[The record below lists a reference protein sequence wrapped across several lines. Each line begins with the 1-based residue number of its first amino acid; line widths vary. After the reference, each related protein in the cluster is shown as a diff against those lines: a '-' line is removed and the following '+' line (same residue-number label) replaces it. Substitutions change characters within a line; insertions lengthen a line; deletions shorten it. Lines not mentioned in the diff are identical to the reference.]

1 MFVDFHSHSTFS
13 DGTLTP
19 CELVKMANDKKI
31 QMFSIT
37 DHDNVD
43 GQLEAFSAAKS
54 FGIDYV
60 AGVEISCE
68 YPTML
73 DMLGYGYSVGNN
85 FLVET
90 LEELKK
96 YRINR
101 NTLMIEKLNGLGIE
115 ITLEEVAAQ
124 AGGDVI
130 GRPHFARVMQNK
142 GYVSTKEEAFEKY
155 LGDDRPGYVRKKRL
169 TPQQA
174 IELITIAGGV
184 SVLAHPKYLNL
195 EKTRF
200 ENLVK
205 HLKDFGLWGI
215 EVFYSKNTFSEN
227 VFFEEIALKYDLF
240 ITAGSDYHGANSMDV
255 SLGMKVDAEKIVK
268 TMQYFR

>member
-13 DGTLTP
+13 DGTFTP
-19 CELVKMANDKKI
+19 KELVKMAKDKNL

-37 DHDNVD
+37 DHDNID
-43 GQLEAFSAAKS
+43 GQQEAFSAATS
-54 FGIDYV
+54 FGVDYI

-73 DMLGYGYSVGNN
+73 DMLGYGYSLGNKY
-85 FLVET
+85 LTET

-96 YRINR
+96 YRISR
-101 NTLMIEKLNGLGIE
+101 NVMMIERLNSLGIE

-142 GYVSTKEEAFEKY
+142 GYVNTKEDAFEKY
-155 LGDDRPGYVRKKRL
+155 LGDDKPGYIRKKRL
-169 TPQQA
+169 TPQAA
-174 IELITIAGGV
+174 IELITLAGGV
-184 SVLAHPKYLNL
+184 AVLAHPKYLNQDY
-195 EKTRF
+195 TRF